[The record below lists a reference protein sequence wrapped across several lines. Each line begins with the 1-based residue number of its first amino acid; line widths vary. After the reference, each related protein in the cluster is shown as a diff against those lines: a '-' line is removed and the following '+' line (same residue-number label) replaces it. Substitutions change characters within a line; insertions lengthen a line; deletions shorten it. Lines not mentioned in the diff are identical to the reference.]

1 MSTWSNPLLVFFQS
15 HFSLQSSC
23 AIPRTPAKTTAASTC
38 GNCGL
43 PSHHPGKLCPAK
55 GKTCAFCG
63 ILNHYASVCRQK
75 HKTANGVRRI
85 FVNPIPDE
93 PRINKITPGHSTSQ
107 LLSTCGERT
116 LVSRTPTITVRLL
129 NSRKTDHTTAATAD
143 TGACATI
150 LGTNLFHEMGMTFK
164 ELTDRGTDTPSA
176 ANGFRLQSIG
186 RTALDLDHD
195 GTTLKVLFCR
205 HG

>member
-1 MSTWSNPLLVFFQS
+1 MISKRSYQVEHSILSVFDVHLVLDLHCPFSTLYIIVSFNIMMYFTWEKLVTL
-15 HFSLQSSC
+15 HEM
-23 AIPRTPAKTTAASTC
+23 R
-38 GNCGL
+38 
-43 PSHHPGKLCPAK
+43 
-55 GKTCAFCG
+55 
-63 ILNHYASVCRQK
+63 VD
-75 HKTANGVRRI
+75 RRI